1 MTRMKTF
8 YTLAAA
14 AGALLLCAAAYGAD
28 PKFGGSV
35 STDSSQG
42 GSSYTTIISTF
53 EDAAKAKFK
62 GQKETVVFLAD
73 VKTAFRLSAATKF
86 DGMAATPDINNIA
99 ELLAI
104 FKGKTVAVTFGETV
118 KGTFDAVKIAI
129 VDEQSAPKGAIIV
142 KDEKLG
148 TVELPKDVGGSE
160 GKTVKKGSGVL
171 KKKNSTN
178 GTFIN
183 NANLKKKR

>member
-1 MTRMKTF
+1 MRIKTF
-8 YTLAAA
+8 YTLAAV
-14 AGALLLCAAAYGAD
+14 AGVLLLGAAAYGAD
-28 PKFGGSV
+28 LKSGGSA
-35 STDSSQG
+35 STDSPQT
-42 GSSYTTIISTF
+42 GSSFTTIISTF

-73 VKTAFRLSAATKF
+73 VKTAFRLTTTTKF
-86 DGMAATPDINNIA
+86 DGMPSTPDINNIA

-104 FKGKTVAVTFGETV
+104 FKGKTVAITYGETI
-118 KGTFDAVKIAI
+118 KGTLDAVKIAI
-129 VDEQSAPKGAIIV
+129 VDEQSAPKGAVIV

-148 TVELPKDVGGSE
+148 TTELPKDVGGSE
-160 GKTVKKGSGVL
+160 SKTVKKGSGVL